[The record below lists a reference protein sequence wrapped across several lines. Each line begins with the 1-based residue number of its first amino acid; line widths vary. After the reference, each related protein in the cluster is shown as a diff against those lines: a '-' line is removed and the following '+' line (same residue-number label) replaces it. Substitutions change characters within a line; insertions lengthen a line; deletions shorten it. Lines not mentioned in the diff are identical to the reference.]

1 LPGPSASSAAWPLA
15 LTGVDEQW
23 LEPLHGTRNAWA
35 RAYRGAPVRPAERA
49 LDLVARDDAGELVD
63 LDAPLRCPTC
73 GNTFEPHPRAPVA
86 IYCSRRCQKRA
97 ADRRDREHV
106 AA

>member
-1 LPGPSASSAAWPLA
+1 M
-15 LTGVDEQW
+15 
-23 LEPLHGTRNAWA
+23 A
-35 RAYRGAPVRPAERA
+35 RAVARHKERVGEGVPGRAVAPERA
-49 LDLVARDDAGELVD
+49 LDLVARGDAGELVD